1 MSVLRPAAVFLLA
14 VTALP
19 RALGGQVVF
28 TGRVIEDGSDRPLQG
43 VQVLIEGTK
52 REASTDAQGRFRLDA
67 PTGNR
72 VALFRLIGYQPF
84 RLRLQLVKT
93 DSTTALVQLVRQQ
106 AQMLDSI
113 VTTGSM
119 PAPRGAGLEAFEHRR
134 KLGFGKF
141 IDSTELRRSEGR
153 KLMDLLRAVQ
163 GVKLTYYV
171 EDPLRPWEYE
181 WRLASGRSV
190 GADGYCWM
198 SVVMDGAPIYRSG
211 SRSRPPDF
219 RREAFQ
225 VASLEAVEIYRSPA
239 EVPLEYGGPAEECGL
254 LLLWTRHQ

>member
-1 MSVLRPAAVFLLA
+1 MRLLRPAAVLLLA
-14 VTALP
+14 VLLLP
-19 RALGGQVVF
+19 PPLAGQVTF

-43 VQVLIEGTK
+43 VQVMIEGTR
-52 REASTDAQGRFRLDA
+52 REATTDAQGRFRLDA

-84 RLRLQLVKT
+84 RLRLQLLRT
-93 DSTTALVQLVRQQ
+93 DSTTAVVQLVRQQ

-113 VTTGSM
+113 VTTGAM
-119 PAPRGAGLEAFEHRR
+119 PGPRGIGVEAFEHRR

-141 IDSTELRRSEGR
+141 IDSTDLRRFEGR
-153 KLMDLLRAVQ
+153 KLMDLLRTVQ

-171 EDPLRPWEYE
+171 EDPARPWEYE
-181 WRLASGRSV
+181 WRLASGRMV
-190 GADGYCWM
+190 GGDTYCWM

-219 RREAFQ
+219 HRDAFQ
-225 VASLEAVEIYRSPA
+225 VASLQAVEIYRSPS

-254 LLLWTRHQ
+254 LLLWTRRN

>member
-1 MSVLRPAAVFLLA
+1 MNLLRPGLLLLLA
-14 VTALP
+14 TALLP
-19 RALGGQVVF
+19 GALAGQVTF

-43 VQVLIEGTK
+43 VQVMIEGTK

-67 PTGNR
+67 PSGNR

-84 RLRLQLVKT
+84 RLRLQLAKS
-93 DSTTALVQLVRQQ
+93 DSTTALVQLVRQR

-113 VTTGSM
+113 VTTGTM
-119 PAPRGAGLEAFEHRR
+119 PAPRGVGLEAFEHRR

-153 KLMDLLRAVQ
+153 KLMDLLRGVQ
-163 GVKLTYYV
+163 GIKLTYYV
-171 EDPLRPWEYE
+171 EDPARPWEYE
-181 WRLASGRSV
+181 WRLASGRLI
-190 GADGYCWM
+190 GADSICWM

-219 RREAFQ
+219 HRDAFQ
-225 VASLEAVEIYRSPA
+225 VASLEAVEIYRSPG

-254 LLLWTRHQ
+254 LLLWTRHK